1 MKIIRRPFVSQ
12 NPFYIRCMNTDLILK
27 TISKYIT
34 FTEEETQFY
43 LSFLRHK
50 KIRRKQ
56 FLYQE
61 GDVCK
66 YTTFVNKGCLRTYA
80 IDNNGTEHVFQF
92 AIEGWW
98 MGDIESLKN
107 GTPTLMNTDALEDSD
122 IIMISKVDMDVIYE
136 KIPKYEH
143 FSRMILEN
151 AYIAHQQRI
160 LQNICFTAAERYHYF
175 LEKYPQLS
183 IRIPQNQI
191 ASYLGITPEFFSKMK
206 GQVLREK

>member
-1 MKIIRRPFVSQ
+1 
-12 NPFYIRCMNTDLILK
+12 MNTDLILE

-34 FTEEETQFY
+34 FTEEETKLY

-61 GDVCK
+61 GDICK
-66 YTTFVNKGCLRTYA
+66 YTTFVNSGCLRTYA

-107 GTPTLMNTDALEDSD
+107 GTPTLMNTDALEDAD
-122 IIMISKVDMDVIYE
+122 ILMISKEDMEVIYE

-160 LQNICFTAAERYHYF
+160 LQNICFTAAQRYQYF

-183 IRIPQNQI
+183 MRIPQNQI

-206 GQVLREK
+206 AQVLREK